1 MVFPTRYTCNG
12 EWIVLQCKN
21 GEIKKRVILSFF
33 RSLTQERGRL
43 ARLATDKAEDDGLE
57 GVDGDGDT
65 ETKGGP
71 VDGRL
76 LLVGK
81 DTEQVPGQDQGTS

>member
-1 MVFPTRYTCNG
+1 MDRSSMQKG
-12 EWIVLQCKN
+12 
-21 GEIKKRVILSFF
+21 GDKKSFILSFF

-43 ARLATDKAEDDGLE
+43 AGMATDKAEDDRLE

-81 DTEQVPGQDQGTS
+81 DSEQVPGQDQGTS